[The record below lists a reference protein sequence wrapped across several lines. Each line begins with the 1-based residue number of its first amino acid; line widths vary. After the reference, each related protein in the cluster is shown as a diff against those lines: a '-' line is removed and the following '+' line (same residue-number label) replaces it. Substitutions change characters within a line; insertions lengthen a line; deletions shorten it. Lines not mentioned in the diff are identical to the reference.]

1 MASVH
6 FADRLLAAV
15 EEKKSPLVVGI
26 DPVFESLPPSI
37 REHRMMNDA
46 DDSEAAADALYAF
59 GLKIMKIVAPHVPAV
74 KINGAFFER
83 YHWDGVEAYMNL
95 VQEAQALGLLVIGD
109 VKRGDIG
116 NTSLQYAQG
125 NLADAP
131 GIDMNG
137 PDSIT
142 ISPYMGIDS
151 IQPFLDVAAKEN
163 KGLFVLV
170 RTSNKSSADIQE
182 FRNAEGQPLYM
193 HVAALVEK
201 WGAQTIGAR
210 GYSAMGAVVGA
221 TNGQQLAELRAAMPH
236 AIFLVPGLGAQGGTA
251 QDAAMAFK
259 ADKTGAVINAS
270 RSIIFAYKDAKY
282 AGLDWE
288 KAVEQSVIETK
299 KQIADALGL

>member
-1 MASVH
+1 MAMTH
-6 FADRLLAAV
+6 FADRLMAAV
-15 EEKKSPLVVGI
+15 EQKKTPLVVGI
-26 DPVFESLPPSI
+26 DPVYESLPAEI
-37 REHRMMNDA
+37 REHRLMNDS
-46 DDSEAAADALYAF
+46 DDTEAAADALYAF
-59 GLKIMKIVAPHVPAV
+59 GLKVLKVVAPHVPAV
-74 KINGAFFER
+74 KINAAFFER

-116 NTSLQYAQG
+116 NTSLQYAQAS
-125 NLADAP
+125 LADAP
-131 GIDMNG
+131 GADMNG
-137 PDSIT
+137 PDAIT
-142 ISPYMGIDS
+142 ISPYMGLDS
-151 IQPFLDVAAKEN
+151 VQPFLDVAMKEN

-182 FRNAEGQPLYM
+182 FRSADGTPLYM
-193 HVAALVEK
+193 HVASLVEK
-201 WGAQTIGAR
+201 WGAQSIGSR

-282 AGLDWE
+282 AGVTWD
-288 KAVEQSVIETK
+288 KAIEQSVIDTN
-299 KQIADALGL
+299 KQLRDALSL